1 MLKEKLLARFCRYR
15 IISENCVSCDLVQYT
30 AYGIQAISTNKEDEQ
45 VYSTV
50 SDISTDQRQVAEMVR
65 KFNKFRLSP
74 VHLLDAVE
82 DMLP

>member
-1 MLKEKLLARFCRYR
+1 MLKKKLLARFCRYR

-30 AYGIQAISTNKEDEQ
+30 AYGIQAIYGTKENEE

-50 SDISTDQRQVAEMVR
+50 SDISTEQREVAEMVR
-65 KFNKFRLSP
+65 KFNRYRLSP
-74 VHLLDAVE
+74 IHFLDAVE